1 MKTNSVARR
10 PVLRLV
16 GKVVGLVLLLVI
28 VACAGVAFAW
38 VRVARGLPGLHGW
51 HREAPASEFVASDA
65 KGAYSFADYLAQ
77 EDRVFAELDALVGKR
92 WAGESVGRFCRY
104 KAESVCNPATL
115 FERNWNRTFVL
126 EAKEPVGGVLLVHG
140 LSDAPYSLRAL
151 GERMHAAGYTVIGLR
166 VTGNGTSPRA
176 LVDAR
181 WEDWAEAVR
190 VGMVGL
196 RAKVPGGRPLIMV
209 GYSNGGALCV
219 NYATGVIAG
228 GAAAALPRADGLVL
242 ISPMLAITPMAE
254 FTRLYPAIAR
264 VSGEEKMSWSG
275 IEPEIDPFKYSSWPT
290 NASLQAHRITRHVD
304 ADLARLSTQGKM
316 SEYPPVLV
324 VQSVADAT
332 VLTHGVIDALL
343 DRLPAGRGE
352 MILFDINRFSWLD
365 GLTGS
370 EFEREILP
378 RLKRPGLAF
387 KVVLATNREVD
398 SREVVARQYEGGKPV
413 DAIINAEWPA
423 GTFSLSHVAIPIPV
437 TDRVYGLGEVGLP
450 PLLPLGT
457 LSLRGERG
465 VLTISPGLMM
475 RMRYNP
481 FYEWTEDRIMGWV
494 RSLRAG
500 A

>member
-1 MKTNSVARR
+1 
-10 PVLRLV
+10 
-16 GKVVGLVLLLVI
+16 
-28 VACAGVAFAW
+28 
-38 VRVARGLPGLHGW
+38 
-51 HREAPASEFVASDA
+51 
-65 KGAYSFADYLAQ
+65 
-77 EDRVFAELDALVGKR
+77 
-92 WAGESVGRFCRY
+92 
-104 KAESVCNPATL
+104 
-115 FERNWNRTFVL
+115 
-126 EAKEPVGGVLLVHG
+126 
-140 LSDAPYSLRAL
+140 
-151 GERMHAAGYTVIGLR
+151 
-166 VTGNGTSPRA
+166 
-176 LVDAR
+176 
-181 WEDWAEAVR
+181 
-190 VGMVGL
+190 
-196 RAKVPGGRPLIMV
+196 
-209 GYSNGGALCV
+209 
-219 NYATGVIAG
+219 
-228 GAAAALPRADGLVL
+228 
-242 ISPMLAITPMAE
+242 
-254 FTRLYPAIAR
+254 
-264 VSGEEKMSWSG
+264 MSWSG

-316 SEYPPVLV
+316 GEYPPVLV

-378 RLKRPGLAF
+378 RLKRPGLGF

-413 DAIINAEWPA
+413 DALINAEWPA

-481 FYEWTEDRIMGWV
+481 FYEWTEGRIMGWV